1 MYKTWIIAALISNLD
16 VTDGLEN
23 HSKSWIQRR
32 HHKRH
37 GSVMPVGSPDSLEL
51 IEQDERRQQ

>member
-23 HSKSWIQRR
+23 QRR
-32 HHKRH
+32 HHRRH